1 MLSSTRFSRHCQKW
15 WSKSTPWIS
24 IAINARARASRISR
38 DRAYY
43 VLIFKIFLFKNKK
56 IKYKY

>member
-1 MLSSTRFSRHCQKW
+1 MLSSIRFSRHCQKW
-15 WSKSTPWIS
+15 WSESTPWIS

-56 IKYKY
+56 N